1 MNEIA
6 QNVYPNKPKLTSFYF
21 VWFAIEILQ
30 AIKRIRFFRRSSC
43 SHNSENKILRR
54 LFRSNNRVFITTA
67 ERKKKSWQKKHV
79 FLSMPVYVIV
89 SSECDTNKR
98 VHWFLSYKRGIK
110 SILIRKL
117 WIMMWP
123 SVELFSIALSPIL
136 RWSS

>member
-54 LFRSNNRVFITTA
+54 LFRSNNRVFMTTA
-67 ERKKKSWQKKHV
+67 ERKKNHDKKKHD
-79 FLSMPVYVIV
+79 FLCCLCPCMLLCLLNAIQTR
-89 SSECDTNKR
+89 ECIDSYLTREALNQF
-98 VHWFLSYKRGIK
+98 WLGNYELWCGLPLSCF
-110 SILIRKL
+110 
-117 WIMMWP
+117 P
-123 SVELFSIALSPIL
+123 
-136 RWSS
+136 